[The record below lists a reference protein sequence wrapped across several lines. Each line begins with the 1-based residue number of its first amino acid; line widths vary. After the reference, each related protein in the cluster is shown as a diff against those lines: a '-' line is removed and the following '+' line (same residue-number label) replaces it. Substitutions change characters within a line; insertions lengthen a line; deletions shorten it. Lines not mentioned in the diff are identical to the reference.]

1 MPLPSASIVFPIT
14 LLCRISAGYA
24 PRTATGSSKIRVF
37 GHKQRL
43 VGIGHYSIAASEGT
57 KKGGTVSN
65 PHQRP

>member
-1 MPLPSASIVFPIT
+1 MRAIVPELI
-14 LLCRISAGYA
+14 LYIRQLGIELIHL
-24 PRTATGSSKIRVF
+24 GSLSGAKIRVF
-37 GHKQRL
+37 GHKLRF